1 MSLGCSQLP
10 RPMVIPSLD
19 ILIVF
24 AQAADPRNPPWIASH
39 PGGFWPG
46 RRSSRSI
53 GDSPSLG
60 SADHCNIERV
70 AKGGVGGGG
79 RLGIGGGRGGPRGPV
94 GDPFDR
100 CYGSFRGM
108 GVSVD
113 IAITEGTW
121 FLMIDTSSF
130 FLSSSRTR
138 NVNQS
143 GLSPCVRKIPII
155 IDRSRW
161 WRFFFFFSEGLTL
174 GNRIF
179 QY

>member
-70 AKGGVGGGG
+70 AKGGVGEGGRNWRRPIGEEDGGG
-79 RLGIGGGRGGPRGPV
+79 LGGLLAIPLIVVTDRFEAWGYRWISRLPRV
-94 GDPFDR
+94 LD
-100 CYGSFRGM
+100 
-108 GVSVD
+108 
-113 IAITEGTW
+113 
-121 FLMIDTSSF
+121 FL
-130 FLSSSRTR
+130 
-138 NVNQS
+138 
-143 GLSPCVRKIPII
+143 
-155 IDRSRW
+155 
-161 WRFFFFFSEGLTL
+161 
-174 GNRIF
+174 
-179 QY
+179 

>member
-79 RLGIGGGRGGPRGPV
+79 RNWRRPIGEEDGGGPRGPV
-94 GDPFDR
+94 DDPFDR

-113 IAITEGTW
+113 IAITEGT
-121 FLMIDTSSF
+121 
-130 FLSSSRTR
+130 
-138 NVNQS
+138 
-143 GLSPCVRKIPII
+143 
-155 IDRSRW
+155 
-161 WRFFFFFSEGLTL
+161 
-174 GNRIF
+174 
-179 QY
+179 